1 MPRTVF
7 IILFAAAS
15 IGAIH
20 ANAQPADAQP
30 ADVSESSADL
40 LDAYRDESHERWE
53 TTISQMEAQDQAETD
68 PENAIL
74 FIGSSSIRL
83 WDTIA
88 EDMAPYPVIQRGFGG
103 SKYSDVAVYA
113 KRLIHPHQYR
123 ALVLFVAND
132 VSGSPQD
139 HTPEEVE
146 KLVRYIIDVSKDH
159 QPGAPIF
166 LIEITP
172 TLSRWKVWPQ
182 TRQLNARL
190 REIALTEPQTYFI
203 ATAGDYLNPD
213 KQPRRA
219 LFVDDLLHLNR
230 EGYRRWSEIIRQ
242 RLDTVLAGSAATQR

>member
-1 MPRTVF
+1 MSRFVFLMAFTV
-7 IILFAAAS
+7 AS
-15 IGAIH
+15 VSVIH
-20 ANAQPADAQP
+20 ANAQE
-30 ADVSESSADL
+30 ADVSESSRDL
-40 LDAYRDESHERWE
+40 LDRYREGAEAKWAE
-53 TTISQMEAQDQAETD
+53 TISQMEAQDQAEAD
-68 PENAIL
+68 PDDAIL
-74 FIGSSSIRL
+74 FIGSSSIRR

-113 KRLIHPHQYR
+113 ERLIQPHQYR

-132 VSGSPQD
+132 VSGSPED

-159 QPGAPIF
+159 QPDAPIF

-172 TLSRWKVWPQ
+172 TLSRWDVWPQ

-203 ATAGDYLNPD
+203 ATAGDYLTAN
-213 KQPRRA
+213 KQPRQN
-219 LFVDDLLHLNR
+219 LFVDDQLHLNR
-230 EGYRRWSEIIRQ
+230 AGYRRWTEIIRR
-242 RLDTVLAGSAATQR
+242 RLDTVLADSTPAAEQ